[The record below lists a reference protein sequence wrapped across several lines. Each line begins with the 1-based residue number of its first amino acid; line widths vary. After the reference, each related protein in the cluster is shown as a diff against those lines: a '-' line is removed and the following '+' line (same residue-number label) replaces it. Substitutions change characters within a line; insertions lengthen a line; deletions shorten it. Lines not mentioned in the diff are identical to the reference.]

1 MPIIKSAKKRMKQ
14 TEERTTRLR
23 PYKTRMFTM
32 VKNILKWVKSGEVE
46 KAEKSLSETY
56 QSIDTALKKKI
67 LHKNTAGRKKSLVQ
81 RSVSN
86 AKKAQPKKAT
96 TKTTEIKNEKKAA
109 SPKTEPKKVVK
120 KTAIKKTTAK
130 KTTVK
135 KATVKKTTP
144 KKDTKK

>member
-23 PYKTRMFTM
+23 PYKTRMLTM
-32 VKNILKWVKSGEVE
+32 VKNILKWAKSGEIE

-81 RSVSN
+81 RSVTN
-86 AKKAQPKKAT
+86 AKKSTPAKSVTKKAEVKDT
-96 TKTTEIKNEKKAA
+96 KKAA
-109 SPKTEPKKVVK
+109 SPKVEQKKSSKKVAVK
-120 KTAIKKTTAK
+120 S
-130 KTTVK
+130 TTVK
-135 KATVKKTTP
+135 KPTEKKVS
-144 KKDTKK
+144 KK